1 MKERS
6 ITVSLLQIT
15 IIILILFYIYKSGY
29 AQSDYQNV
37 MITSDFT
44 PSEVTIA
51 FNPTN
56 TSNLVAAAN
65 IESYYYSFDG
75 GKTWTTKKLESTYG
89 VYGDP
94 CVVADMLGNFYYF
107 HLSNSYTDGG
117 TWLDR
122 IICQKSDDGGIT
134 FNNGTFM
141 GANSPHLQDKE
152 WGAVDLTYSP
162 YRNNLYV
169 AWTQCGQHNYNDEGA
184 SLNPLDSASNIIF
197 CYSTDG
203 SATWSE
209 RKRINELSGA
219 ECSDAGAT
227 VLGAMPCV
235 GLNGEVYVTW
245 VSPYGV
251 MLDRS
256 TDGGKTFWDKDVK
269 VSDLPGN
276 FKFTVPGIYRVFGFP
291 SMACDMSYS
300 SYRGTLYISWC
311 DLRNGYDNA
320 DIFISRSTNE
330 GVNWSTPVRVNDDTG
345 NSHQFYNWLTI
356 DQETGFIY
364 IVFYDRRNYAND
376 YTDVFL
382 AVSKDG
388 GKTFEN
394 ERISEKPFYP
404 LSETFMG
411 DYTNIIAINGMVRPI
426 WTRLD
431 SNSLSVWT
439 AIIDK

>member
-1 MKERS
+1 MKAKFNFTALFCKV
-6 ITVSLLQIT
+6 ICFGVLLAAFRVT
-15 IIILILFYIYKSGY
+15 YS
-29 AQSDYQNV
+29 QSQYQNV

-51 FNPTN
+51 FNPLDPT
-56 TSNLVAAAN
+56 NLVAASN
-65 IESYYYSFDG
+65 IESYFYSFDAG
-75 GKTWTTKKLESTYG
+75 RTWAVRKLESSYG

-94 CVVADMLGNFYYF
+94 CIVADMRGSFYYF
-107 HLSNSYTDGG
+107 HLSNSYTAGS

-122 IICQKSDDGGIT
+122 IICQKSEDGGIS
-134 FNNGTFM
+134 FSDGTFM

-152 WGAVDLTYSP
+152 WGACDLTYSP

-169 AWTQCGQHNYNDEGA
+169 AWTQCGQNSYNDEGA
-184 SLNPLDSASNIIF
+184 SLNPMDSASNIIF

-203 SATWSE
+203 SETWSE

-256 TDGGKTFWDKDVK
+256 TDGGKTFMDKDVK
-269 VSDLPGN
+269 VSDLPGK
-276 FKFTVPGIYRVFGFP
+276 FKFSVPGIYRVFGFP

-300 SYRGTLYISWC
+300 SHRGTLYISWC
-311 DLRNGYDNA
+311 DQRNGYDNP
-320 DIFISRSTNE
+320 DIFIASSTNL
-330 GVNWSTPVRVNDDTG
+330 GLNWSAPVKVNDDEG
-345 NSHQFYNWLTI
+345 KNYQFYNWMTV

-364 IVFYDRRNYAND
+364 VVFYDRRNYAD
-376 YTDVFL
+376 DQTDVFL
-382 AVSKDG
+382 AVSRDG
-388 GKTFEN
+388 GRTFDN
-394 ERISEKPFYP
+394 ERISEKPFLP
-404 LSETFMG
+404 FSETFMG
-411 DYTNIIAINGMVRPI
+411 DYTNIIAYNGMVRPI

-439 AIIDK
+439 ALIDK